1 MELFIPSIVFILSFF
16 LASFLMMGLAFA
28 KFRTASVTRLTWPML
43 IAGFVAYVGAVVM
56 GADYVMPLFGN
67 IDNWCTAAIVT
78 LCAISLSGFHGK
90 FNKIL
95 LSVLSLVLILGT
107 VALYFK
113 VI

>member
-1 MELFIPSIVFILSFF
+1 MELFIPSIVFILSCF
-16 LASFLMMGLAFA
+16 LASFVMMGSAFG

-43 IAGFVAYVGAVVM
+43 TAGVVAYVGAVVM
-56 GADYVMPLFGN
+56 AVNYVMPLFGN
-67 IDNWCTAAIVT
+67 VDNWCTTAIVT
-78 LCAISLSGFHGK
+78 LCAILLSSFHGK